1 MYLNFVHLKKNYLLF
16 LQTIDQESQFR
27 TRGRFGLIKG
37 TIYFSIGQYQCT
49 VLELLLYIHT
59 YIHIYIYIYKTKYF
73 LENNKKITNFITV
86 HMQIDMTIN
95 VIGNCE
101 LKT

>member
-27 TRGRFGLIKG
+27 TRGRFSLIKG
-37 TIYFSIGQYQCT
+37 TIYFSIGQYRCT

-59 YIHIYIYIYKTKYF
+59 YIHTYIYIYIYITKYF
-73 LENNKKITNFITV
+73 LENNKNITNFITV

-101 LKT
+101 

>member
-27 TRGRFGLIKG
+27 TRGRFSLIKG

-73 LENNKKITNFITV
+73 LENNKKITNFNTV